1 MKKPVAKLLLPP
13 PPLSGCLFAA
23 IYRDTRGTTLPDP
36 DRVNHFPASPIVT
49 VTLVRSGQLLI
60 LPAGSSWE
68 NARDLEAMQR
78 ISVTPPSDTPISS
91 WAPGEVDVISIG
103 IYPDA
108 WVQLGGDTS
117 FQQLPQRIA
126 EAMDAFAAHDD
137 PETGWAEFNAALEQ
151 TWVANRSS
159 RPGIASLPDWV
170 RGLMARTVASGRG
183 KSLRSLERRLRRFSG
198 QTKRA
203 LDFYASF
210 DNLHRVAH
218 QNPKTPLAGI
228 AAEAG
233 YSDQSHMGRAV
244 RRATGF
250 SPARLNRMI
259 KADEAFW
266 CYRILGER
274 F

>member
-23 IYRDTRGTTLPDP
+23 IYRDTRGAALPDG

-49 VTLVRSGQLLI
+49 ITLIRSGQLLI
-60 LPAGSSWE
+60 LPAGSNWE
-68 NARDLEAMQR
+68 NARDLEAMPQV
-78 ISVTPPSDTPISS
+78 SVTPPTDTPISS
-91 WAPGEVDVISIG
+91 WAPGDVEVMSIG

-108 WVQLGGDTS
+108 WVQLGGDTD
-117 FQQLPQRIA
+117 FQHLPPSIVDA
-126 EAMDAFAAHDD
+126 MEAFDAHDD
-137 PETGWAEFNAALEQ
+137 PETAWAGFGESLGKIWAS
-151 TWVANRSS
+151 NRPSL
-159 RPGIASLPDWV
+159 PGVASLSDWV
-170 RGLMARTVASGRG
+170 RGLMARTVTSGRG

-218 QNPKTPLAGI
+218 QNPKTPLAEI

-250 SPARLNRMI
+250 SPAHLNRMI

-266 CYRILGER
+266 CYRVLGER
-274 F
+274 Y

>member
-1 MKKPVAKLLLPP
+1 MKKPVSKLLLPP
-13 PPLSGCLFAA
+13 PSLSGCLFAA
-23 IYRDTRGTTLPDP
+23 IYRDTRGTTLSDA

-68 NARDLEAMQR
+68 NAGDLEAMPR
-78 ISVTPPSDTPISS
+78 VSVTPPTATPISS
-91 WAPGEVDVISIG
+91 WAPGEVEVISIG

-108 WVQLGGDTS
+108 WVQLGGDTG
-117 FQQLPQRIA
+117 FQQIPQSIA
-126 EAMDAFAAHDD
+126 DAMDALMAHDD
-137 PETGWAEFNAALEQ
+137 PEAAWAEFNAALEQ
-151 TWVANRSS
+151 TWAANRSS
-159 RPGIASLPDWV
+159 VPGVASLSDWV

-218 QNPKTPLAGI
+218 QNPKTPLAEI
-228 AAEAG
+228 AVEAG

-250 SPARLNRMI
+250 SPAHLNQMI
-259 KADEAFW
+259 RADEAFW
-266 CYRILGER
+266 CYRVLGER